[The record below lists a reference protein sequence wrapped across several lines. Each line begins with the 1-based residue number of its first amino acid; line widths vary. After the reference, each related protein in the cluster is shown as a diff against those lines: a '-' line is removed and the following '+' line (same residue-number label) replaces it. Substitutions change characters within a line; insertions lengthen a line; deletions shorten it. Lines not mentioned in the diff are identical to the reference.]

1 MWRYLSRHDY
11 VRLNPTG
18 DSRKCSWAPSP
29 KLIRLLILAI
39 STVLLLGF
47 VAKTQDF
54 KAVTSSKQEDK
65 KKTEVKYKRPEYL
78 PAKVDK
84 KKEKYAYC
92 AFLSKTLPTGD
103 EKWDTEDYFVAMRT
117 LVWQLKHD
125 PETKADPDIDV
136 VIMVGPGVSAGHQ
149 QRLRKDGAIVKPVE
163 LVHGQNDSWITPQT
177 SRWADVMTK
186 LRAWEMEEYSKVL
199 ILDGDILL
207 AKPLDGVFTDPGAQ
221 LMETKPKGHK
231 DDEPELPK
239 DYLLSAIIDYNP
251 NVPHN
256 WPPTDA
262 GRRRGHFN
270 AGFFM
275 LRPDKKLFNYF
286 VGLLDVVDRFNPKFP
301 EQNMLNYAFRWDGP
315 MPFKEVSA
323 VWNTNFAN
331 EDDLKAGTASVHMK
345 FWKVDDKPMLK
356 FAMSKRWQMEG
367 YYLGRGDA

>member
-1 MWRYLSRHDY
+1 
-11 VRLNPTG
+11 
-18 DSRKCSWAPSP
+18 
-29 KLIRLLILAI
+29 
-39 STVLLLGF
+39 
-47 VAKTQDF
+47 
-54 KAVTSSKQEDK
+54 
-65 KKTEVKYKRPEYL
+65 
-78 PAKVDK
+78 
-84 KKEKYAYC
+84 
-92 AFLSKTLPTGD
+92 
-103 EKWDTEDYFVAMRT
+103 
-117 LVWQLKHD
+117 
-125 PETKADPDIDV
+125 
-136 VIMVGPGVSAGHQ
+136 
-149 QRLRKDGAIVKPVE
+149 
-163 LVHGQNDSWITPQT
+163 
-177 SRWADVMTK
+177 MTK